1 MLDLVGEYWVLAKY
15 QNMSQI
21 PTWDHI
27 TKSDGCHGYEA
38 KVERLKEVPVLPQGE
53 KDGPATEEDAQ
64 EGDCTDDGVEV
75 LGEAHLLLLLLFL
88 SVTSL
93 FQFMVV
99 VNI

>member
-1 MLDLVGEYWVLAKY
+1 MLDLVGEHWVL
-15 QNMSQI
+15 QNTKII
-21 PTWDHI
+21 PTWDHV

-64 EGDCTDDGVEV
+64 EGDCTDNSVEV

-88 SVTSL
+88 SVTCTSL